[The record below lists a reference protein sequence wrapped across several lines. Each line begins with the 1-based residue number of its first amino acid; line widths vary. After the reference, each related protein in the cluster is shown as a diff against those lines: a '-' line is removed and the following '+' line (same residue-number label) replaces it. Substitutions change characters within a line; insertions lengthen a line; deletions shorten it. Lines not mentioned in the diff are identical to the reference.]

1 MSERARDESEAN
13 GIGDDEEEEEEEGLK
28 WHMSKDLPHSL
39 SISFAPSPIQ

>member
-1 MSERARDESEAN
+1 MSERARYESEAN
-13 GIGDDEEEEEEEGLK
+13 GIGDEEEEEGLK